1 MKKQPET
8 PERFET
14 WAVVEIFGH
23 QTYVGKVT
31 EQTIGGCSFV
41 RVDVPELTK
50 SEHYPCRPAFTKI
63 FGQGA
68 IYSITPME
76 EATARGLADG
86 LRAVPITVYIPPIAE
101 PKQLDDGEPW

>member
-1 MKKQPET
+1 MKQQEQK
-8 PERFET
+8 FEA

-41 RVDVPELTK
+41 RVDVPALAKTK
-50 SEHYPCRPAFTKI
+50 TYPGRAAFTKL

-68 IYSITPME
+68 IYAITPMD
-76 EATARGLADG
+76 EAAARRAAEG
-86 LRAVPITVYIPPIAE
+86 LRQEPVTLWIPPVEDRRRLGSGA
-101 PKQLDDGEPW
+101 DDEF